1 MSGSSS
7 GTGAGGSGG
16 TNPAEAEFQ
25 RYKARMAGASP
36 TMVPVMMGAGWA
48 VPPSLAAFGAASQP
62 GFGASAGSIGERLGL
77 TLRLGIDFLNGL
89 LASGAG
95 TLGSAAAMLPRSECG
110 CGGNCDCSGNCGC
123 GGDCGYYCCAV
134 MGCDCCRPGLLGRCR

>member
-7 GTGAGGSGG
+7 GAGGSGG
-16 TNPAEAEFQ
+16 ANPAEAEFQ
-25 RYKARMAGASP
+25 RYKARLAGASP
-36 TMVPVMMGAGWA
+36 MMIPMMMGPGWA

-62 GFGASAGSIGERLGL
+62 GSGASAGSIGDRLGL

-95 TLGSAAAMLPRSECG
+95 TLGGAAGMLPQGAYNGASECG
-110 CGGNCDCSGNCGC
+110 CGGHCGCGGNCGC
-123 GGDCGYYCCAV
+123 DCCAV
-134 MGCDCCRPGLLGRCR
+134 MGCDCCRPGLSGCFR

>member
-7 GTGAGGSGG
+7 GEGEG

-36 TMVPVMMGAGWA
+36 MMVPVMMGPGWA
-48 VPPSLAAFGAASQP
+48 VPPSLAAFGTTSQP
-62 GFGASAGSIGERLGL
+62 ISGSSAGSVGERLAL
-77 TLRLGIDFLNGL
+77 TLRLGIDLLNGL

-95 TLGSAAAMLPRSECG
+95 TFGAAAQMLPQGPYGGGSECSCGGGCG
-110 CGGNCDCSGNCGC
+110 CGSD
-123 GGDCGYYCCAV
+123 CCAV
-134 MGCDCCRPGLLGRCR
+134 MGCTCCRPGLSGCCCH